1 MEEGAWK
8 EITLGTGGA
17 GSTGTDRGL
26 EEAWRVRKA
35 NFTDII
41 YFPVPSIIRYDT
53 ECYTNSPAS
62 FVPVSITG
70 RACALRCDHC
80 NGRILENMIPAATSG
95 ALLALGKRLAG
106 AGCRGLLIS
115 GGSGPDGSV
124 PLDSFIDAISELKRA
139 YGLRI
144 AVHTGLV
151 DRNQARR
158 LAGAGIDVA
167 MIDVIGSAA
176 TARRVYHLEAAPQ
189 DYIGSVRNLKDEG
202 VPVVPH
208 IVLGLDYG
216 RLEGEVDALYALSTC
231 GIHELVLVIM
241 MPLKGTRM
249 ESARPPGPSEL
260 AGVFALARGL
270 FHRQHIFLGCARPGG
285 DHRRDVELLAV
296 RAGFNGIA
304 YPSDETIRLARDLGL
319 EAVFSE
325 QCCSLVV

>member
-1 MEEGAWK
+1 MEGKTWNETTTG
-8 EITLGTGGA
+8 TRCTGTGR
-17 GSTGTDRGL
+17 SL

-35 NFTDII
+35 NFDDII

-70 RACALRCDHC
+70 RACSLRCDHC
-80 NGRILENMIPAATSG
+80 NGRILENMIPATTPE
-95 ALLALGKRLAG
+95 ALLALGEKLAG

-124 PLDSFIDAISELKRA
+124 PLDTFIDAIGELKRA
-139 YGLRI
+139 HGLRI

-151 DRNQARR
+151 DRNQARW
-158 LAGAGIDVA
+158 LAGAGVDVA

-176 TARRVYHLEAAPQ
+176 TARRIYHLEAALQ
-189 DYIGSVRNLKDEG
+189 DYIESVRNLRDQG

-216 RLEGEVDALYALSTC
+216 RLDGEADALYALSTC
-231 GIHELVLVIM
+231 DIHELVLVIIR
-241 MPLKGTRM
+241 PLKGTRM
-249 ESARPPGPSEL
+249 EGARPPGPSEL
-260 AGVFALARGL
+260 AGVFALARSL
-270 FHRQHIFLGCARPGG
+270 FPRRHVFLGCARPGG
-285 DHRRDVELLAV
+285 DHRRDVESLAV
-296 RAGFNGIA
+296 RVGFNGIA
-304 YPSDETIRLARDLGL
+304 YPSAETVRLARDLGL
-319 EAVFSE
+319 KAVFSE